1 LVLVH
6 ACRARF
12 LDRPETAA
20 DLAGAEDLMR
30 LARQELAALP
40 IALRVDAIL
49 PHPGATLPGGAAAAQ
64 EWPMES
70 LILDGN
76 PAEPILARRG
86 AARLRMATRTRHEV
100 CMHWDSPPRR
110 CIWMARQR
118 GTWWGVFAVCGLTRG

>member
-86 AARLRMATRTRHEV
+86 AIAYGDTHT
-100 CMHWDSPPRR
+100 PRSLY
-110 CIWMARQR
+110 AL
-118 GTWWGVFAVCGLTRG
+118 G